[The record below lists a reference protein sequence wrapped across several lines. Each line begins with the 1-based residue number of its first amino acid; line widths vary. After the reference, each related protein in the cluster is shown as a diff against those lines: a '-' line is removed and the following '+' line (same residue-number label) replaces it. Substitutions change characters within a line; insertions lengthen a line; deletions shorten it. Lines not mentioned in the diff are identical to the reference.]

1 LDVGSLGRYQL
12 LDLLGAGGM
21 GQVYRAHDTV
31 TNRTVA
37 LKVLPPHLADD
48 SDFQR
53 RFVREANTIAALTE
67 PHIVPIHGFG
77 DIDGHLYVD
86 MRLIEGRDL
95 ASILADGPLTT
106 ARAVGI
112 IEQIAAALDAAHR
125 AGLVHRDV
133 KPSNILVTDSD
144 FAYLIDFGIAWTAEG
159 TSMTGTGNMIGTFQY
174 MAPERFRVGPIDGR
188 SDTYSLAC
196 VLYECLTGDLPFP
209 GTAVEQQVAGH
220 VATPPPRPSAFSGVP
235 TDFDDVI
242 TKGMAKNPDDRYPRV
257 LDFARAARAASE
269 GRPAAPPTSPAA
281 FAYPPTPPPPPPRA
295 PVPAAATPTSWQ
307 QYAPL
312 PSPTRSG
319 RRPLMIAA
327 AVVAVALTAV
337 VSIIL
342 STKDSGHPSS
352 AKPSDTTAVAAPAD
366 LLAKASKLAAAA
378 TSGHYDLTVVGDFE
392 NFPIVDANADAT
404 NVPVGSAKGKT
415 TTVVVGQKISDIDFV
430 DVANDLYLA
439 LTPNN
444 WTSMGPS
451 SDIFAFA
458 NVLNPSTG
466 VANLLST
473 ATSAT
478 GGSTTDLNGQRVVEV
493 DATIPAE
500 AVNNIL
506 RGVATQPVPAT
517 TWIAADTGALA
528 KITLHVDTQRSIT
541 LAFSNWN
548 EPVTVSKPV
557 A

>member
-1 LDVGSLGRYQL
+1 
-12 LDLLGAGGM
+12 
-21 GQVYRAHDTV
+21 
-31 TNRTVA
+31 
-37 LKVLPPHLADD
+37 
-48 SDFQR
+48 
-53 RFVREANTIAALTE
+53 
-67 PHIVPIHGFG
+67 
-77 DIDGHLYVD
+77 
-86 MRLIEGRDL
+86 
-95 ASILADGPLTT
+95 
-106 ARAVGI
+106 
-112 IEQIAAALDAAHR
+112 
-125 AGLVHRDV
+125 
-133 KPSNILVTDSD
+133 
-144 FAYLIDFGIAWTAEG
+144 
-159 TSMTGTGNMIGTFQY
+159 
-174 MAPERFRVGPIDGR
+174 
-188 SDTYSLAC
+188 
-196 VLYECLTGDLPFP
+196 
-209 GTAVEQQVAGH
+209 
-220 VATPPPRPSAFSGVP
+220 
-235 TDFDDVI
+235 
-242 TKGMAKNPDDRYPRV
+242 
-257 LDFARAARAASE
+257 
-269 GRPAAPPTSPAA
+269 
-281 FAYPPTPPPPPPRA
+281 
-295 PVPAAATPTSWQ
+295 
-307 QYAPL
+307 
-312 PSPTRSG
+312 
-319 RRPLMIAA
+319 MIAA

-478 GGSTTDLNGQRVVEV
+478 GFSTTDLNGQRVVEV